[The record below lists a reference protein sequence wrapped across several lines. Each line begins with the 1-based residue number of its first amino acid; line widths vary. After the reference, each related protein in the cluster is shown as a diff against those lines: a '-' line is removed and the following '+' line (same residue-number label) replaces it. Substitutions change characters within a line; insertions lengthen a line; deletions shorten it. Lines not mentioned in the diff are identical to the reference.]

1 MIKKTIT
8 YKDYNDNS
16 RTDTFYFNLSKSE
29 LVELSAEY
37 GNFSEIANSNDPS
50 KLVPM
55 MKKIILKAYGKK
67 SDDGKRFIKSEEL
80 STEFYQSE
88 AYSSLFMELATNG
101 EEFSKFIKGLIPAD
115 INVVAPAISMA

>member
-37 GNFSEIANSNDPS
+37 GNFSEIANSNDLS

-101 EEFSKFIKGLIPAD
+101 EESSKFIKGLIPAD